1 MGCKLGRIL
10 GVVYEGRILENA
22 VKMQVYGG
30 RILEYTGVV
39 YWGIHRVYTVWHK
52 FDFCLFQYLICVYW
66 SIYIQLDLRHE
77 ETFQSAR
84 GRSHRGRQSKS

>member
-39 YWGIHRVYTVWHK
+39 YWGVYTMERLIILT
-52 FDFCLFQYLICVYW
+52 FDF
-66 SIYIQLDLRHE
+66 
-77 ETFQSAR
+77 
-84 GRSHRGRQSKS
+84 

>member
-1 MGCKLGRIL
+1 MCRILEYTLCVYWNCMGCKLGRIL

-39 YWGIHRVYTVWHK
+39 YWGVYTMERLTILT
-52 FDFCLFQYLICVYW
+52 FDF
-66 SIYIQLDLRHE
+66 
-77 ETFQSAR
+77 
-84 GRSHRGRQSKS
+84 